1 MSDYDSI
8 LKEKKKKKE
17 VVVKSEEPKVK
28 KFPTLLLSIISV
40 ILVLIISYVVY
51 YNTILEKSNIVIN
64 DLKYL
69 KESYQTIF
77 SKLYIDNF
85 KKDNLDG
92 KIILN
97 DNSTYSFIKE
107 NDNYYLKVPSI
118 DKYIN
123 KNVVV
128 NNRVDVSTF
137 LKEIDKDRYIKTFY
151 LDGKVPIV
159 EVNLILERVELERIL
174 GRKIINEYEAIIT
187 VQNHAFS
194 NEILNIKIV
203 LNDRITSTRKVIT
216 IENNTIYYK
225 DDNNNLKFNVL
236 IKNDDFTIKVYK
248 DDILY
253 SVLNGMENVNTYDY
267 SYQIIDKLYT
277 LKLKTRLEYGNPI
290 YEFTSSIDGIIS
302 TMNLELMTNSNKL
315 SEMVNYVDLIEE
327 EKKIYVN
334 EKNILLD
341 FINKYK
347 NNI

>member
-1 MSDYDSI
+1 M
-8 LKEKKKKKE
+8 
-17 VVVKSEEPKVK
+17 
-28 KFPTLLLSIISV
+28 
-40 ILVLIISYVVY
+40 
-51 YNTILEKSNIVIN
+51 
-64 DLKYL
+64 
-69 KESYQTIF
+69 
-77 SKLYIDNF
+77 
-85 KKDNLDG
+85 
-92 KIILN
+92 N

-159 EVNLILERVELERIL
+159 EINLILERVEFERIL

-187 VQNHAFS
+187 LQNHAFS

-277 LKLKTRLEYGNPI
+277 LKLKTRLEDGNPI

>member
-1 MSDYDSI
+1 MGDYDSI

-97 DNSTYSFIKE
+97 DNSNYSFIKE

-203 LNDRITSTRKVIT
+203 LNDRITSARKVIT

-253 SVLNGMENVNTYDY
+253 SILNGMENVNTYDY

-277 LKLKTRLEYGNPI
+277 LKLKTRLEDGNPI